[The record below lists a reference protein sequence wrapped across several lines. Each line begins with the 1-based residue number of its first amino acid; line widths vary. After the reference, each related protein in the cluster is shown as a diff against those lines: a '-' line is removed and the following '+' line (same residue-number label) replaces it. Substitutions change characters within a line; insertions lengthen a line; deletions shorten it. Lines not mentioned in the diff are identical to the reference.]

1 MKDEKNSKP
10 EAVGKRRKRRYTLLK
25 ILAAAA
31 ALFAVLSAV
40 SFPMKTVHY
49 EVTAPGISKPL
60 RIVQISDLHSEY
72 YGRDMKNLIYA
83 VDAAAPDII
92 VLTGDIYDDIL
103 PKDNV
108 TALLSDIGRRYP
120 CYYVA
125 GNHEFHNSKW
135 AEKHKPE
142 AEALGVHVLEGENV
156 TVGDITLCGAARA
169 ADGSVG
175 WGDSVEKCAEE
186 AWGYSVL
193 LCHLPEDIDYYRS
206 FGKFDLILSGHA
218 HGGQWRLPFSQNGLF
233 SPGEGLFP
241 KYSGGRFDFDDCT
254 MIVSRGLARI
264 KTVIPRIFNNPE
276 LVVIDLLPRE

>member
-31 ALFAVLSAV
+31 ALFVALSAA
-40 SFPMKTVHY
+40 SFPLKTVHY

-72 YGRDMKNLIYA
+72 YGRDMKNLINA

-125 GNHEFHNSKW
+125 GNHEFRNSKW

-175 WGDSVEKCAEE
+175 WGDCVEKCAEE

-193 LCHLPEDIDYYRS
+193 LCHFPEDIDYYRS

-218 HGGQWRLPFSQNGLF
+218 HGGQWRLPFFQNGLF

-276 LVVIDLLPRE
+276 LVVIDLMPRE

>member
-1 MKDEKNSKP
+1 MNTPSVTEP
-10 EAVGKRRKRRYTLLK
+10 ENTPRQRKHKLLRFTAAV
-25 ILAAAA
+25 IAV
-31 ALFAVLSAV
+31 FAVLSAV
-40 SFPMKTVHY
+40 SFPLKTVHY

-72 YGRDMKNLIYA
+72 YGRDMKNLINA

-135 AEKHKPE
+135 AEKYKPE

-175 WGDSVEKCAEE
+175 WGDCVEKCAEE

-193 LCHLPEDIDYYRS
+193 LCHFPEDIGYYRS

-218 HGGQWRLPFSQNGLF
+218 HGGQWRLPFFQNGLF